1 MSYEPNARGPSD
13 RELKA
18 ALRAA
23 LAAPFDE
30 VDWERLHAR
39 IAVAAEARRA
49 AAAAPKRT
57 SEWMVA
63 WSRRGIP
70 AVAAALAAAI
80 AALLVLPIERRA
92 PDPQPPGFW
101 PVAEELMSN
110 LPEETRS
117 LLLAGEDME
126 SLLRAVMADGREERD
141 IS

>member
-1 MSYEPNARGPSD
+1 MSYEPDLAGPSD
-13 RELKA
+13 QELKA

-39 IAVAAEARRA
+39 IVAAEARRA
-49 AAAAPKRT
+49 AAATPKHT

-63 WSRRGIP
+63 WARRGIP

-80 AALLVLPIERRA
+80 AALLVLPIERRT

-117 LLLAGEDME
+117 LLLAGEDVE